1 MIYIVHLD
9 CYKLIT
15 EVVYQSTDLDS
26 VIKYITRERLSSEFM
41 PEPENE
47 IRYYMFHSGLYFYN
61 DDYKCAIDLTYNF
74 TDIKPLIS
82 GDTNGV
88 MLKKKLIV
96 FLRESKLHELGI

>member
-41 PEPENE
+41 PDPEND
-47 IRYYMFHSGLYFYN
+47 IRYYMFYSGLYFYN
-61 DDYKCAIDLTYNF
+61 DDYKCAIDTTYNF
-74 TDIKPLIS
+74 TDTNPLIGTTS
-82 GDTNGV
+82 GA